1 MNGLFCCPPRT
12 TASSVRAPLENM
24 FSCGDCP
31 LSVRGGAMDAKKLGI
46 ILFVMMVATPCLAG
60 QTTIS
65 GTMRCTMPE
74 HVELQ
79 TAQPASG
86 TVITQPPSAFGTG
99 GCYDVST
106 QTRPMKA
113 EDMITE
119 ESQITRQDD
128 QGQEQTVTIYTVCA
142 R

>member
-1 MNGLFCCPPRT
+1 
-12 TASSVRAPLENM
+12 
-24 FSCGDCP
+24 
-31 LSVRGGAMDAKKLGI
+31 MDARKIGI
-46 ILFVMMVATPCLAG
+46 ILIVTMIATPCLAG

-86 TVITQPPSAFGTG
+86 TVITQPPSAVGTG
-99 GCYDVST
+99 GGYDVST
-106 QTRPMKA
+106 QTRPMKT
-113 EDMITE
+113 EDMVTE
-119 ESQITRQDD
+119 ESRITRQDD